1 MKLSDFYLVP
11 YAYDNSRKTKW
22 YKLYSMSNMS
32 HIKPRTLLYVRLSI
46 FLWMFGCGLLQSLIL
61 AGQNWNDGHGAI
73 VGVLGNNQTALWNSP
88 MTNDDEVYVRGTN
101 STEYYEVE
109 NFLAYWPIY
118 LTHWSLCMLIV
129 YLGLVTYTTYQASL
143 EIERDPDIFR
153 DDDSRYDIQMTQ
165 ASNLTQVTEFPFP
178 SDTEQQGQDT
188 TSITDPTDVHATLD
202 DNLELPPMFVR
213 ATALFQAFASIAAL
227 IVTLLYWTLVYEGKL
242 VDFKNLNVHL
252 FNFLC
257 VTLEVF
263 MGEQPVYLAH
273 TVYTVIYFLVYLI
286 WTGIHEAT
294 GIGNGYGDNWI
305 YAVLDWES
313 PTSAA
318 VMCLIIFIVVVP
330 LMSFLWVKG
339 ILLARAR
346 IKQPLDGLIGKY
358 CCNCKC
364 ESPG

>member
-1 MKLSDFYLVP
+1 
-11 YAYDNSRKTKW
+11 
-22 YKLYSMSNMS
+22 
-32 HIKPRTLLYVRLSI
+32 
-46 FLWMFGCGLLQSLIL
+46 
-61 AGQNWNDGHGAI
+61 
-73 VGVLGNNQTALWNSP
+73 
-88 MTNDDEVYVRGTN
+88 
-101 STEYYEVE
+101 
-109 NFLAYWPIY
+109 
-118 LTHWSLCMLIV
+118 
-129 YLGLVTYTTYQASL
+129 
-143 EIERDPDIFR
+143 
-153 DDDSRYDIQMTQ
+153 
-165 ASNLTQVTEFPFP
+165 
-178 SDTEQQGQDT
+178 
-188 TSITDPTDVHATLD
+188 
-202 DNLELPPMFVR
+202 
-213 ATALFQAFASIAAL
+213 
-227 IVTLLYWTLVYEGKL
+227 
-242 VDFKNLNVHL
+242 
-252 FNFLC
+252 
-257 VTLEVF
+257 